1 MARRGRGRSV
11 EVMKTRHAEAQLEA
25 LVETIFRR
33 WPGLV
38 GFSVEDKG
46 ELVLTE
52 METQPWSLQ
61 PYELLDEVS
70 VALLDFVDEKPEGL
84 ELLRGRTFART
95 LH

>member
-1 MARRGRGRSV
+1 
-11 EVMKTRHAEAQLEA
+11 MKTRHPEAQLEA

-38 GFSVEDKG
+38 GFSVEDVG

-52 METQPWSLQ
+52 METQPWSGQ
-61 PYELLDEVS
+61 PYELLGEVS
-70 VALLDFVDEKPEGL
+70 VALLDFVDEEPAAL
-84 ELLRGRTFART
+84 ALLRGRTFART

>member
-1 MARRGRGRSV
+1 
-11 EVMKTRHAEAQLEA
+11 MKTRQPEAQLEA
-25 LVETIFRR
+25 LVQTIFRR

-38 GFSVEDKG
+38 GFSVEDAG

-52 METQPWSLQ
+52 METQPWGVQ
-61 PYELLDEVS
+61 PHELLGEVS
-70 VALLDFVDEKPEGL
+70 VALLDFVDEEPGAI

>member
-1 MARRGRGRSV
+1 MKARH
-11 EVMKTRHAEAQLEA
+11 TEAQLEA
-25 LVETIFRR
+25 LVQTLFRR

-38 GFSVEDKG
+38 GFSVEDAG

-52 METQPWSLQ
+52 METQPWSVQ
-61 PYELLDEVS
+61 PHELLDAVS
-70 VALLDFVDEKPEGL
+70 VALLDFVDEAPEAL

>member
-1 MARRGRGRSV
+1 MKARH
-11 EVMKTRHAEAQLEA
+11 TEAQLEA
-25 LVETIFRR
+25 LVQRIFRR

-38 GFSVEDKG
+38 GFSVEDAG

-61 PYELLDEVS
+61 PYELLGEVS
-70 VALLDFVDEKPEGL
+70 VALLDFVDEDPAAL

>member
-1 MARRGRGRSV
+1 
-11 EVMKTRHAEAQLEA
+11 MKTRYPQAQLET
-25 LVETIFRR
+25 LVQTIFRR

-38 GFSVEDKG
+38 GFSVEDAG

-52 METQPWSLQ
+52 METQPWSVQ
-61 PYELLDEVS
+61 PGELLGEVS
-70 VALLDFVDEKPEGL
+70 DALLDFVDESPEAL

>member
-1 MARRGRGRSV
+1 MKARH
-11 EVMKTRHAEAQLEA
+11 TEAQLEA
-25 LVETIFRR
+25 LVESIFRR

-38 GFSVEDKG
+38 GFSVEDAG

-52 METQPWSLQ
+52 METQPWSVQ
-61 PYELLDEVS
+61 PYELLGEVS
-70 VALLDFVDEKPEGL
+70 VALLDFVDDEPAAL

>member
-1 MARRGRGRSV
+1 MKARH
-11 EVMKTRHAEAQLEA
+11 TEARLEA

-38 GFSVEDKG
+38 GFSVEDAG

-52 METQPWSLQ
+52 METQPWSVQ
-61 PYELLDEVS
+61 PYELVGEVS
-70 VALLDFVDEKPEGL
+70 VALLDFVDEDPTAL

>member
-1 MARRGRGRSV
+1 MKARH
-11 EVMKTRHAEAQLEA
+11 TEAQLEA

-38 GFSVEDKG
+38 GFSVEDTG

-52 METQPWSLQ
+52 METQPWSVQ
-61 PYELLDEVS
+61 PYELLGEVS
-70 VALLDFVDEKPEGL
+70 VALLDFVDEDPAAL